1 MPRHTADPNAA
12 KYKRKE
18 RKNNFIEALSRFIR
32 VITSS
37 GLRTGTWAGELLSW
51 HHEQTPLKLVS
62 ALQQNYLF
70 EIE

>member
-1 MPRHTADPNAA
+1 MPRHTADLSAA
-12 KYKRKE
+12 KYKKK
-18 RKNNFIEALSRFIR
+18 KNNFIEALSQFIR
-32 VITSS
+32 AVTGSD
-37 GLRTGTWAGELLSW
+37 LKKGTWAGGLLSW